1 MIPQQELINIDDLII
16 KNINLSDEDIIKVI
30 GESYYQFYKNEI
42 DMLIYIYHYIYKY
55 NDITVKDYNLIT
67 KDINY
72 ITK

>member
-16 KNINLSDEDIIKVI
+16 KNINLSDEDIIKII

-42 DMLIYIYHYIYKY
+42 DMLIYIYKY
-55 NDITVKDYNLIT
+55 MNISIKDYNLIT

>member
-16 KNINLSDEDIIKVI
+16 KNINLSDEDIIKLI
-30 GESYYQFYKNEI
+30 GENYYQFYKNEI
-42 DMLIYIYHYIYKY
+42 DMLIYIYKY

-67 KDINY
+67 KGINY

>member
-16 KNINLSDEDIIKVI
+16 KNINLSDEDIINLI
-30 GESYYQFYKNEI
+30 GENYYQFYKNEI
-42 DMLIYIYHYIYKY
+42 DMLIYIYKY
-55 NDITVKDYNLIT
+55 GITVKDYNLIT

>member
-16 KNINLSDEDIIKVI
+16 KNINLSDEDIINLI
-30 GESYYQFYKNEI
+30 GENYYQFYKNEI
-42 DMLIYIYHYIYKY
+42 DMLIYIYKY

>member
-16 KNINLSDEDIIKVI
+16 KNINLSDEDIIKLI
-30 GESYYQFYKNEI
+30 GENYYQFYKNEI
-42 DMLIYIYHYIYKY
+42 DMLIYIYKY
-55 NDITVKDYNLIT
+55 MNISIKDYNLIT

>member
-16 KNINLSDEDIIKVI
+16 KNINLSDEDIIKLI
-30 GESYYQFYKNEI
+30 GENYYQFYKNEI
-42 DMLIYIYHYIYKY
+42 DMLIYIYKY

>member
-16 KNINLSDEDIIKVI
+16 KNINLSDEDIIKLI
-30 GESYYQFYKNEI
+30 GENYYQFYKNEI
-42 DMLIYIYHYIYKY
+42 DMMIYIYRHLYG
-55 NDITVKDYNLIT
+55 ITVKDYNLIT

>member
-16 KNINLSDEDIIKVI
+16 KNINLSDEDIIKII
-30 GESYYQFYKNEI
+30 GENYYQFYKNEI
-42 DMLIYIYHYIYKY
+42 DMLIYIYKY